1 MLYCF
6 TLIGGSKFTNELPIN
21 PFLELPITFL
31 VQFTPF
37 NECDISNKQGVNEGS
52 KNIQFRM
59 NNTQHLFG
67 IICILSYQYLNVN
80 YFLNIY

>member
-6 TLIGGSKFTNELPIN
+6 TLIGGSKFANELPIN

-37 NECDISNKQGVNEGS
+37 NECDISNKQGVNDDSE
-52 KNIQFRM
+52 NIQFRV
-59 NNTQHLFG
+59 NNTQRF
-67 IICILSYQYLNVN
+67 ILSYQYLNVN

>member
-1 MLYCF
+1 M
-6 TLIGGSKFTNELPIN
+6 IGGSKFTNELPIN

-37 NECDISNKQGVNEGS
+37 NECDISNKQGVNDVI
-52 KNIQFRM
+52 KNIQFRV

-67 IICILSYQYLNVN
+67 IYLRCILSYQYLNVN